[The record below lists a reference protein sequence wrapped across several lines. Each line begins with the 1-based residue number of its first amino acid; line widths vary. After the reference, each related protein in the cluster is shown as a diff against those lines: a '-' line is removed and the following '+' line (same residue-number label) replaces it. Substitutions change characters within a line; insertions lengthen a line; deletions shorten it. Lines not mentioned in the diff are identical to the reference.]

1 MIVHPPQV
9 RRARGFTLIELL
21 VVIAIIAI
29 LAAILFPVFAQ
40 AKAAA
45 KKTAAIS
52 NAKQIGLGETMYQ
65 GDVDDTFVPYF
76 TGIYKDP
83 TSGAVSYT
91 SPQKYWPETI
101 SPYISKAT
109 NTTGQAT
116 LDKLSGIFVD
126 PMEAGMKDPSWTSGN
141 ITSWGISDDVVDWY
155 GPPSYS
161 PSYYPR
167 SFSIVQ
173 APADAVIFVETWDYY
188 STNHNLPGSALTRS
202 YFDNSN
208 TAYNGAVRFVEGPH
222 NESYKKTTALQEA
235 DPKALNVSIFC
246 DGHVKALANG
256 RLTQSPKYWSLG
268 GNDQWP

>member
-1 MIVHPPQV
+1 MKTMTTV
-9 RRARGFTLIELL
+9 RDARRGFTLIELL

-45 KKTAAIS
+45 KKTGAIS
-52 NAKQIGLGETMYQ
+52 NAKQMGLGLMMYMN
-65 GDVDDTFVPYF
+65 DVDDVFVPYF
-76 TGIYKDP
+76 TGLNP
-83 TSGAVSYT
+83 TTKAFDQQ
-91 SPQKYWPETI
+91 PQKYWPETI

-116 LDKLSGIFVD
+116 IDKLSGIFVD
-126 PMEAGMKDPSWTSGN
+126 PMETSMVDKTWTTGN

-155 GPPSYS
+155 GPPGVTPTYL
-161 PSYYPR
+161 PR
-167 SFSIVQ
+167 AGSVVN
-173 APADAVIFVETWDYY
+173 APADAVVFVETWDYY

-235 DPKALNVSIFC
+235 DPKSFNVSIFA
-246 DGHVKALANG
+246 DGHVKAIANG
-256 RLTQSPKYWSLG
+256 KLTQSPHYWSLG
-268 GNDQWP
+268 GNDLWP